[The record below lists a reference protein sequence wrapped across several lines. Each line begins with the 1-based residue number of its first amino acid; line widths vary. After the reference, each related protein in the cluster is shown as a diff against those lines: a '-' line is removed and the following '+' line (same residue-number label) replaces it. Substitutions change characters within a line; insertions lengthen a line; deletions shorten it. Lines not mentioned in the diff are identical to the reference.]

1 MKKSK
6 GKGGKK
12 PCFDFQKGSCRRGAS
27 CRFEHTKSDGSSKSG
42 GSTKSAPFSAKQKKA
57 INVMLSSLVKKKFG
71 AIAKKGKAAAEK
83 EKSSDDDSDLVA
95 MLAPFMIASHANV
108 LPRHPVSKK
117 VTIMASNLHDVDTT
131 CGIDSDA
138 GMSIST
144 LAEDFLWLDKTPGTL
159 STLAA
164 PAGING
170 GSSEIGGVG
179 PMIVRAHSGEFLI
192 DPNGVYLQGSEHQ
205 PNFRVMATQR
215 LKACGVRSV
224 ECFNDSEDDVLQDYL
239 YLVYGAV
246 DNSKYSRLTTL

>member
-1 MKKSK
+1 
-6 GKGGKK
+6 
-12 PCFDFQKGSCRRGAS
+12 
-27 CRFEHTKSDGSSKSG
+27 
-42 GSTKSAPFSAKQKKA
+42 
-57 INVMLSSLVKKKFG
+57 
-71 AIAKKGKAAAEK
+71 
-83 EKSSDDDSDLVA
+83 
-95 MLAPFMIASHANV
+95 MIAFYVNV
-108 LPRHPVSKK
+108 IPRNPVIKK
-117 VTIMASNLHDVDTT
+117 VTIMATNLHDVNTT

-192 DPNGVYLQGSEHQ
+192 DPNGVYLQGSENQ

-224 ECFNDSEDDVLQDYL
+224 GCFNDSEDDVLQDRVKGRTIKLDDEGPPYKSI
-239 YLVYGAV
+239 LVLKTVKFKRFPVTNVLRQLVKDIKAGNRTAIV
-246 DNSKYSRLTTL
+246 ERISDADLSNERIPMMPDVSLQQL